1 MPKTTKTENIAI
13 VLNRPKYP
21 GNVGSVARCAKN
33 MGIEK
38 IVVVGNRNLEE
49 EEMKTMATHVAAD
62 IVDNIRYF
70 DQIDEALAGFHY
82 IVGTTSRRGNARGP
96 VISPREMA
104 VRLPDISQENDVALL
119 FGPEDTGLSN
129 DELRF
134 CHLVVAIPAS
144 SRFKSINLSHAVMIL
159 CYEIF
164 ISRAGHPETFT
175 PRLATSVELEGM
187 YDQAKVLLT
196 KIDFLNPQ
204 NPDYSMMQIRR
215 LLSRTKLLSRE
226 VKILRGVC
234 RQIERYAKNKNT

>member
-1 MPKTTKTENIAI
+1 
-13 VLNRPKYP
+13 
-21 GNVGSVARCAKN
+21 
-33 MGIEK
+33 
-38 IVVVGNRNLEE
+38 
-49 EEMKTMATHVAAD
+49 
-62 IVDNIRYF
+62 
-70 DQIDEALAGFHY
+70 
-82 IVGTTSRRGNARGP
+82 
-96 VISPREMA
+96 
-104 VRLPDISQENDVALL
+104 
-119 FGPEDTGLSN
+119 
-129 DELRF
+129 
-134 CHLVVAIPAS
+134 VAIPAS

-164 ISRAGHPETFT
+164 ISRAGHPETFN

-234 RQIERYAKNKNT
+234 RQIEWYAKNKNT

>member
-1 MPKTTKTENIAI
+1 MPKTTKTENITI

-38 IVVVGNRNLEE
+38 IMVVGNRGLDE

-70 DQIDEALAGFHY
+70 DQIEEALAGFHY

-104 VRLPDISQENDVALL
+104 ERLPDISQENDVALL

-234 RQIERYAKNKNT
+234 RQIEWYAKNKNT